1 MQHQIIDIL
10 ANEITK
16 RYNEKAKEM
25 ENNPT
30 LDDDTKERIRKEIYN
45 EIIEHMIDELQN
57 DQTTL
62 YD

>member
-16 RYNEKAKEM
+16 R
-25 ENNPT
+25 
-30 LDDDTKERIRKEIYN
+30 YN